1 MSLVLNRERS
11 DDVPMTTVHLGRLAL
26 TKPALTPPAL
36 AALYRSFRGRPR
48 RLPVRTGYD
57 TRRPTL

>member
-1 MSLVLNRERS
+1 MSLVLNREWS
-11 DDVPMTTVHLGRLAL
+11 DDGSMTTVNLGLLAL
-26 TKPALTPPAL
+26 TTPATL
-36 AALYRSFRGRPR
+36 AALYRLFRERPR

>member
-1 MSLVLNRERS
+1 MLNRERF
-11 DDVPMTTVHLGRLAL
+11 DDVSVTTVNLGLLAL
-26 TKPALTPPAL
+26 TTLP
-36 AALYRSFRGRPR
+36 ALYRLFRERPR

>member
-1 MSLVLNRERS
+1 MSLVLNRERF
-11 DDVPMTTVHLGRLAL
+11 DDVSMTTVNLGLLAL
-26 TKPALTPPAL
+26 TAPATL
-36 AALYRSFRGRPR
+36 AALYRLFRERPR

>member
-11 DDVPMTTVHLGRLAL
+11 DDVLMTTVHRGRL
-26 TKPALTPPAL
+26 ALTPPAL
-36 AALYRSFRGRPR
+36 AALYRSFRDRPR

>member
-11 DDVPMTTVHLGRLAL
+11 DDVLMTTVHLGLLAL
-26 TKPALTPPAL
+26 TTPAGL
-36 AALYRSFRGRPR
+36 AAPYRSFRDRPR

>member
-1 MSLVLNRERS
+1 MLNRERS
-11 DDVPMTTVHLGRLAL
+11 DDVLMTTVHLGLFAL
-26 TKPALTPPAL
+26 TAPATL
-36 AALYRSFRGRPR
+36 AALYRLFRERPR